1 MLKQFIQTLLFGI
14 PLFWVSNSNAQIS
27 PKLLSRH
34 SVGSYFDQGAAEI
47 VAYSSKNKRMFV
59 TNNVTN
65 SIHVVNITDPSSPVL
80 FDTISLKPYGSD
92 VTSVACN
99 GDYIGATVIDST
111 GKLANG
117 KVVFFN
123 AKTLA
128 FVSQVKVGPNPDM
141 LIFTKDGK
149 KVLVANEGEPLDYVI
164 DPEGSVSIINI
175 SNGISNLTNSNVVT
189 AGFSAFNN
197 VSIDPKIKITGKLVD
212 SATKSTV
219 VRNSTVAED
228 LEPEYIAVSE
238 DSKTAWITCQENNCV
253 AILDIDSQ
261 KITKLLPLGFKNHNL
276 PANALDYTNQ
286 GSTIS
291 IDTVKVFGMY
301 QPDQIYSYRVN
312 GVNYFVT
319 ANEGDVRADWGSVNN
334 EEQDIRNSSIKLDTA
349 IFGLSSVTLL
359 KNNNGRGRLKISS
372 KYGDFNNDGKF
383 DSLFSYGARSF
394 SIWNGTTGTLVYDS
408 KNEFETITASKYPT
422 LFNASHTNNTKK
434 NRSDDKGPEPECIT
448 IGKIL
453 DSTYAFIGL
462 ERIGGVMI
470 YNITDPNNARYV
482 NYINTRNAAVSPS
495 AANLASVGDLGPEG
509 LIFIPKAESPNG
521 KDLLLVSNEIS
532 GTVAIIELEN
542 RSDFQMQILHS
553 SDMESGVSAT
563 NDAFKFAAIVDK
575 LEDAHVNNLTLSSGD
590 NTLPGPFL
598 SSGEDP
604 KVQVALRSTASSYYS
619 GTTSGLRASVGRAD
633 IALMNIIGFNASAL
647 GNHEFDLGTSELNSQ
662 IGVDIRSGGSDK
674 RWIGAQFPYVSANLN
689 FANDA
694 NLSYLYTSSILKET
708 DFKTSASISSN
719 SGKKGIAPSIIIERN
734 GEKIGVVGATTQ
746 ILAKISSPGSTT
758 VNGPNQDS
766 MAALAAILQPVID
779 SLVSKE
785 KVNKIILLAHL
796 QQLQNE
802 ITLAPL
808 LKKVDIIIS
817 GGNHDVTA
825 DGNDRLWAGHTKV
838 RQYPILTTNADGD
851 PLAIL
856 NNTSEWKY
864 VGRFVCDFDSA
875 GKLLV
880 NTLDSNVNGVYAS
893 DSTTIIGLY
902 GNYNSA
908 FVSGSKGALAKVV
921 CDSVASVIRLKDG
934 NIFGKTAVFLEGR
947 RAFVRTQETNFGNLT
962 AQANL
967 EYARIADPSV
977 KVSIKNGGGIR
988 SAIGEVNAVG
998 SNVTF
1003 TPPTANASAGKNAGD
1018 ISQLDIEG
1026 ALRFNNKLSLLTL
1039 TATNLKKI
1047 LEHGVAATT
1056 SGATPGQFPQVAG
1069 LKFSFDASANSN
1081 NKVKNIALIDSNGNI
1096 TEIIAANG
1104 QIIGNPNRTFRVVT
1118 LDFLA
1123 GGGDNYP
1130 FNTLATSRMN
1140 LDTATAIKNA
1150 VSAASFS
1157 GVGTEQDAFAEFMKA
1172 KYSSNAYNQVED
1184 TITLDQR
1191 IQQIVYRTDSVL
1203 LCSKPKNPR
1212 HVELTSSL
1220 VTCASETNLISKNN
1234 AKSYSFRNWSNGE
1247 LSNSTKVSKSGLYWI
1262 YEASNLYCNID
1273 SVYVRI
1279 IKDEISTAPDT
1290 NICNV
1295 RANDTLKLNLS
1306 NWFNNSDFYFYDKS
1320 KVQTQTAD
1328 IFIKNSASK
1337 KWSGFVSPKNQTSL
1351 KCPVGGI
1358 IYPSVVYPNLLSKT
1372 TDTLITT
1379 KSLVKPVIN
1388 DKKYTKYQWSNGD
1401 STFTTSFNASGIYW
1415 FKQTDSVGCYQ
1426 IDTFNF
1432 SRLNLYLAPR
1442 KTAKLGSSFVVSVK
1456 DSLNINSQVVWSNG
1470 DTGWSTVYTVTKNTD
1485 TLYATQSDAYHNVT
1499 RFMVITGKAEAI
1511 KVSQENQNNNLDQ
1524 QDSEQNN
1531 NSEQI
1536 NNQNNALSS
1545 SQIELVEYM
1554 VYPNP
1559 VEETIYIKGMNTNK
1573 AVPFE
1578 IVNSLGQ
1585 IVQLGQTLGKIN
1597 ASSLTEGVYY
1607 LNIENKQVKFLKK

>member
-1 MLKQFIQTLLFGI
+1 MLKQLIKSLLFGV
-14 PLFWVSNSNAQIS
+14 PMFWVTHSNAQIS
-27 PKLLSRH
+27 PKLISRH
-34 SVGSYFDQGAAEI
+34 SVGAYFDQGAAEI
-47 VAYSSKNKRMFV
+47 VAYSSKNKRMYV

-80 FDTISLKPYGSD
+80 FDTISLKPFGSD

-164 DPEGSVSIINI
+164 DPEGSVSIIDI
-175 SNGISNLTNSNVVT
+175 TNGIGALTNANVIK
-189 AGFSAFNN
+189 AGFTAFNN
-197 VSIDPKIKITGKLVD
+197 VAIDPKIKITGKLVD
-212 SATKSTV
+212 SATKSSI
-219 VRNSTVAED
+219 VRSSTVAED
-228 LEPEYIAVSE
+228 LEPEYIAVSD
-238 DSKTAWITCQENNCV
+238 DSKTAWVTCQENNCIGV
-253 AILDIDSQ
+253 LNLDSN
-261 KITKLLPLGFKNHNL
+261 KFTKLIPLGFKNHNIVGQG
-276 PANALDYTNQ
+276 LDYTNQ

-301 QPDQIYSYRVN
+301 QPDQIYSYNV
-312 GVNYFVT
+312 GGTTYYIT
-319 ANEGDVRADWGSVNN
+319 ANEGDVRADWGNVNN

-349 IFGLSSVTLL
+349 KFGLSSVTLL

-394 SIWNGTTGTLVYDS
+394 SIWNGTTGALVYDS

-422 LFNASHTNNTKK
+422 IFNASHTNNTKK

-482 NYINTRNAAVSPS
+482 NYINTRNALVSPS
-495 AANLASVGDLGPEG
+495 TANLSSVGDLGPEG
-509 LIFIPKAESPNG
+509 LVFIPKSESPNG

-553 SDMESGVSAT
+553 SDMESSVAAT
-563 NDAFKFAAIVDK
+563 TDAYKFAAIVDK
-575 LEDAHVNNLTLSSGD
+575 LEDSHVNNLTLSSGD

-598 SSGEDP
+598 SSGEDSR
-604 KVQVALRSTASSYYS
+604 VQVALRSTASSYYS
-619 GTTSGLRASVGRAD
+619 GTTSGLRGSVGRAD

-689 FANDA
+689 FSSDA
-694 NLSYLYTSSILKET
+694 NLSYLYTSNILKDV
-708 DFKTSASISSN
+708 DFKTSSSITSN

-758 VNGPNQDS
+758 VVGPNQDS

-779 SLVSKE
+779 SLVAKE
-785 KVNKIILLAHL
+785 GVNKVILLAHL
-796 QQLQNE
+796 QQLSNE
-802 ITLAPL
+802 IALAPL

-838 RQYPILTTNADGD
+838 RQYPIITNNADGD

-864 VGRFVCDFDSA
+864 VGRFVCDFDAA

-880 NTLDSNVNGVYAS
+880 NTLDSNINGMYAS
-893 DSTTIIGLY
+893 DSTTIINLY
-902 GNYNSA
+902 GDYNSA
-908 FVSGSKGALAKVV
+908 FISGSKGALAKVV

-947 RAFVRTQETNFGNLT
+947 RAQVRTQETNFGNLS

-967 EYARIADPSV
+967 EYARIADPTV

-988 SAIGEVNAVG
+988 SAIGEVYAVG
-998 SNVTF
+998 SNVTL
-1003 TPPTANASAGKNAGD
+1003 TPPTANSAAGKNAGD

-1026 ALRFNNKLSLLTL
+1026 ALRFNNKLSVLTL

-1047 LEHGVAATT
+1047 LEHGVAAT
-1056 SGATPGQFPQVAG
+1056 SSNATPGQFPQVAG
-1069 LKFSFDASANSN
+1069 LKFSFDANSSAN
-1081 NKVKNIALIDSNGNI
+1081 NKVKNIALIDSLGNI

-1104 QIIGNPNRTFRVVT
+1104 QIVGNPNRTFRIVT

-1130 FNTLATSRMN
+1130 FNTLATNRMN
-1140 LDTATAIKNA
+1140 LDTTTAIKNA
-1150 VSAASFS
+1150 VSVANFS

-1172 KYSSNAYNQVED
+1172 KYSSSAYNKVED

-1191 IQQIVYRTDSVL
+1191 IQQIAYRLDSVL
-1203 LCSKPKNPR
+1203 LCSKPRYSKHYSLPNNK
-1212 HVELTSSL
+1212 VSCDTISTLTTL
-1220 VTCASETNLISKNN
+1220 N
-1234 AKSYSFRNWSNGE
+1234 KSYKFRNWSTGD
-1247 LSNSTKVSKSGLYWI
+1247 LSMSTTAKSSGVYWI
-1262 YEASNLYCNID
+1262 YEESNKYCSID
-1273 SVYVRI
+1273 SVYVNLI
-1279 IKDEISTAPDT
+1279 GKDQILKKDS
-1290 NICNV
+1290 ILCNV
-1295 RANDTLKLNLS
+1295 TPNDTLFIPIS
-1306 NWFNNSDFYFYDKS
+1306 NFFDTVNYLYYNGMKNPIENIQAYVATNTNSI
-1320 KVQTQTAD
+1320 AW
-1328 IFIKNSASK
+1328 N
-1337 KWSGFVSPKNQTSL
+1337 GFVSTEENQNFKCKISVNL
-1351 KCPVGGI
+1351 KL
-1358 IYPSVVYPNLLSKT
+1358 SVEFPNLVGTSDTIKTSKM
-1372 TDTLITT
+1372 LIQTNR
-1379 KSLVKPVIN
+1379 IN
-1388 DKKYTKYQWSNGD
+1388 NAKYN
-1401 STFTTSFNASGIYW
+1401 
-1415 FKQTDSVGCYQ
+1415 
-1426 IDTFNF
+1426 
-1432 SRLNLYLAPR
+1432 YL
-1442 KTAKLGSSFVVSVK
+1442 
-1456 DSLNINSQVVWSNG
+1456 WSNG
-1470 DTGWSTVYTVTKNTD
+1470 DTTPSTRFANSGKQWFKHTDTLGCSQTDTFVFSRISLTVPSIINTKIGRKLVLKVKDSTNLNSFVVWSTGDTSWSTVFNVTSATD
-1485 TLYATQSDAYHNVT
+1485 TILVTQYDPYRSETKVIIINATSLEPQKLDPQEELDSVEIDMNPS
-1499 RFMVITGKAEAI
+1499 IS
-1511 KVSQENQNNNLDQ
+1511 VS
-1524 QDSEQNN
+1524 
-1531 NSEQI
+1531 
-1536 NNQNNALSS
+1536 
-1545 SQIELVEYM
+1545 
-1554 VYPNP
+1554 PNP
-1559 VEETIYIKGMNTNK
+1559 FNDVFYVNGFNK
-1573 AVPFE
+1573 K
-1578 IVNSLGQ
+1578 VNSNILVFNSTGQ
-1585 IVQLGQTLGKIN
+1585 LIIQSTQPEINLNGFPTGIYFVKIG
-1597 ASSLTEGVYY
+1597 SLNFK
-1607 LNIENKQVKFLKK
+1607 LLKN

>member
-1 MLKQFIQTLLFGI
+1 
-14 PLFWVSNSNAQIS
+14 
-27 PKLLSRH
+27 
-34 SVGSYFDQGAAEI
+34 
-47 VAYSSKNKRMFV
+47 
-59 TNNVTN
+59 
-65 SIHVVNITDPSSPVL
+65 
-80 FDTISLKPYGSD
+80 
-92 VTSVACN
+92 
-99 GDYIGATVIDST
+99 
-111 GKLANG
+111 
-117 KVVFFN
+117 
-123 AKTLA
+123 
-128 FVSQVKVGPNPDM
+128 
-141 LIFTKDGK
+141 
-149 KVLVANEGEPLDYVI
+149 
-164 DPEGSVSIINI
+164 
-175 SNGISNLTNSNVVT
+175 
-189 AGFSAFNN
+189 
-197 VSIDPKIKITGKLVD
+197 
-212 SATKSTV
+212 
-219 VRNSTVAED
+219 
-228 LEPEYIAVSE
+228 
-238 DSKTAWITCQENNCV
+238 
-253 AILDIDSQ
+253 
-261 KITKLLPLGFKNHNL
+261 
-276 PANALDYTNQ
+276 
-286 GSTIS
+286 
-291 IDTVKVFGMY
+291 
-301 QPDQIYSYRVN
+301 
-312 GVNYFVT
+312 
-319 ANEGDVRADWGSVNN
+319 
-334 EEQDIRNSSIKLDTA
+334 
-349 IFGLSSVTLL
+349 
-359 KNNNGRGRLKISS
+359 
-372 KYGDFNNDGKF
+372 
-383 DSLFSYGARSF
+383 
-394 SIWNGTTGTLVYDS
+394 
-408 KNEFETITASKYPT
+408 
-422 LFNASHTNNTKK
+422 
-434 NRSDDKGPEPECIT
+434 
-448 IGKIL
+448 
-453 DSTYAFIGL
+453 
-462 ERIGGVMI
+462 MI

-689 FANDA
+689 FVNDA
-694 NLSYLYTSSILKET
+694 NLSYLYTSSILKDT

-758 VNGPNQDS
+758 VTGPNQDS
-766 MAALAAILQPVID
+766 MAALAAILQPIID

-817 GGNHDVTA
+817 GGNHDITA

-947 RAFVRTQETNFGNLT
+947 RAFVRTQETNFGNLS

-1096 TEIIAANG
+1096 TEIIAADG

-1150 VSAASFS
+1150 VSTASFS

-1212 HVELTSSL
+1212 HYSLSNYKTSCDTISSL
-1220 VTCASETNLISKNN
+1220 STVNKG
-1234 AKSYSFRNWSNGE
+1234 YRFRNWSTGD
-1247 LSNSTKVSKSGLYWI
+1247 LSMSTIANSSGIYWI
-1262 YEASNLYCNID
+1262 YEESNKYCNID
-1273 SVYVRI
+1273 SIQVNLI
-1279 IKDEISTAPDT
+1279 GKDQLLKKDT
-1290 NICNV
+1290 VVCNV
-1295 RANDTLKLNLS
+1295 FPNDTLNLAIS
-1306 NWFNNSDFYFYDKS
+1306 NFFDTINYLYYNSMKNPIENVKAYVSNNSNS
-1320 KVQTQTAD
+1320 
-1328 IFIKNSASK
+1328 ILWNGFISTKD
-1337 KWSGFVSPKNQTSL
+1337 NQNLKCKISVSL
-1351 KCPVGGI
+1351 KLSI
-1358 IYPSVVYPNLLSKT
+1358 DYPNLIGTSDTILTSKM
-1372 TDTLITT
+1372 LIQTNRVNN
-1379 KSLVKPVIN
+1379 S
-1388 DKKYTKYQWSNGD
+1388 KYDYLWSNGD
-1401 STFTTSFNASGIYW
+1401 ITPSTRFTSSNKYW
-1415 FKQTDSVGCYQ
+1415 FKHIDTLGCSQTD
-1426 IDTFNF
+1426 TFHF
-1432 SRLNLYLAPR
+1432 SRISLSVPSVINSKIGRNLVL
-1442 KTAKLGSSFVVSVK
+1442 KVK
-1456 DSLNINSQVVWSNG
+1456 DSTNLNSFAVWSTG
-1470 DTGWSTVYTVTKNTD
+1470 DTGWSTVFNVSKSTD
-1485 TLYATQSDAYHNVT
+1485 TISVTQVDQYRSETKYIIING
-1499 RFMVITGKAEAI
+1499 ISLEPL
-1511 KVSQENQNNNLDQ
+1511 NLDYQ
-1524 QDSEQNN
+1524 EVKDSIFIDDFIPSITVSPNPFDDVFTVN
-1531 NSEQI
+1531 GIDVNTNI
-1536 NNQNNALSS
+1536 
-1545 SQIELVEYM
+1545 M
-1554 VYPNP
+1554 VYN
-1559 VEETIYIKGMNTNK
+1559 G
-1573 AVPFE
+1573 
-1578 IVNSLGQ
+1578 LGQ
-1585 IVQLGQTLGKIN
+1585 LIVKSKNPIIN
-1597 ASSLTEGVYY
+1597 LQGFPNGVYIVRVKN
-1607 LNIENKQVKFLKK
+1607 LNFKVLKN